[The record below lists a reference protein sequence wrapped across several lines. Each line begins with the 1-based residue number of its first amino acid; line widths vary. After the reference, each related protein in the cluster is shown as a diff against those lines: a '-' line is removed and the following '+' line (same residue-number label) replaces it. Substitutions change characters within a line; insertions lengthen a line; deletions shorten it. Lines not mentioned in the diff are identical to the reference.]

1 MRTHTVVGGGGVSL
15 HVVETGETKRPAIL
29 LLHGISQTW
38 LAWHRQLNSE
48 LATDF
53 RIVAMD
59 LRGHGRSSKPRNA
72 YQDSRLWADD
82 IRAVIEAL
90 ELDRPI
96 LCGWS
101 YAPLVILDY
110 VRHYGDDDIS
120 GMQFI
125 GGVTRLGSEQALASL
140 TPEFRD
146 LFPGLFSNVVEESV
160 RGLDGLLHL
169 CLVTEP
175 SQADAY
181 LLLGCALATPPHVR
195 LSMFSRSLD
204 NDDVL
209 ARLRRPVL
217 ITHGTA
223 DAVVKSEIVREH
235 TARIKHAQVDL
246 IEGAGH
252 APFWENSNAFN
263 PRLAAFAK
271 GCER

>member
-15 HVVETGETKRPAIL
+15 HVVETGETNRPAIL
-29 LLHGISQTW
+29 LLHGLSQAW
-38 LAWHRQLNSE
+38 LAWHRQLNSD
-48 LATDF
+48 LAADF

-59 LRGHGRSSKPRNA
+59 LRGHGRSSKPRDA

-82 IRAVIEAL
+82 VRAVIETL
-90 ELDRPI
+90 QLDRPI

-101 YAPLVILDY
+101 YGPLVILDY
-110 VRHYGDDDIS
+110 VRHYGDDGIA

-125 GGVTRLGSEQALASL
+125 GGVTRLGSAQALASL
-140 TPEFRD
+140 TPEF
-146 LFPGLFSNVVEESV
+146 LELVPGFFSNDTEESV
-160 RGLDGLLHL
+160 RSLTGLMHL
-169 CLVTEP
+169 CLVAEP

-195 LSMFSRSLD
+195 HALLSRSLD

-209 ARLRRPVL
+209 RRLRRPVL

-223 DAVVKSEIVREH
+223 DSVVKSEIVREH
-235 TARIKHAQVDL
+235 TALIKHTQVDL
-246 IEGAGH
+246 VEGAGH

-263 PRLAAFAK
+263 QRLATFARE
-271 GCER
+271 CAR